1 MYFLRI
7 SNQIKVKLMPSNEDK
22 IDKALY
28 DSLRNTIKRRYP
40 EHWKEIVKCIEAAI
54 NTGLEGDA
62 LEEQIDKCLQN
73 ITVVTPEDRDHL
85 KKTPRSH
92 ITVGGG

>member
-1 MYFLRI
+1 M
-7 SNQIKVKLMPSNEDK
+7 SNNEDK

-28 DSLRNTIKRRYP
+28 DSLRNTIKKKYP
-40 EHWKEIVKCIEAAI
+40 EDWKEIIKCIEDAI
-54 NTGLEGDA
+54 NTGLEGDD
-62 LEEQIDKCLQN
+62 LEAEIDKCLQN
-73 ITVVTPEDRDHL
+73 ITSVSDVEREHL